1 MRRGER
7 LRRPRGAQH
16 ERREAGNQQIWRIS
30 EFLVCLCSN
39 PGVFVQQ
46 DNDVLRGRRAIA
58 KAAEIELHSVENT
71 VHEYG
76 SDQQEKE
83 RNRAA
88 CE

>member
-7 LRRPRGAQH
+7 LRRPRG
-16 ERREAGNQQIWRIS
+16 GYQQIWRIS

-46 DNDVLRGRRAIA
+46 DNDILRGRRAVA